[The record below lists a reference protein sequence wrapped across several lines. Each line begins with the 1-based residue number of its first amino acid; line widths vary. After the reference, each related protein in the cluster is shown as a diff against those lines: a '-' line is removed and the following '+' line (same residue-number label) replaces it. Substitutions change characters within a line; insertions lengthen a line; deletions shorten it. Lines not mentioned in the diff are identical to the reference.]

1 MELITKACEVTLK
14 SIFMS
19 RFIHMYN
26 IVLYNVYVVLLD
38 RSFFKKTSSTQKG
51 FNTNIATI
59 IIIISSSI
67 TLHDF

>member
-1 MELITKACEVTLK
+1 
-14 SIFMS
+14 MS

-59 IIIISSSI
+59 IIIISSSSI